1 MSETLRLRSSR
12 SRGMPSTRRC
22 LRRRVDQ
29 IVVKSF
35 PLRTNSVHCR
45 ARSLALSFDMSALF
59 VSDFSLARLH
69 RVDDLRA
76 TTIRAIR
83 SADENFSIIWAW
95 QKHEFSNLRH
105 ENSCLRKGD
114 VPSSNCLAGYP

>member
-45 ARSLALSFDMSALF
+45 ARSLALSFDMSVLF
-59 VSDFSLARLH
+59 VSDLRFSLPRLH

-76 TTIRAIR
+76 TTLRAIR
-83 SADENFSIIWAW
+83 SAEKNFSTIWAW
-95 QKHEFSNLRH
+95 QKHEFSYFRL
-105 ENSCLRKGD
+105 EN
-114 VPSSNCLAGYP
+114 